1 MTSPN
6 RRQLLLAGL
15 SGTSISTSARASSA
29 QQVIYPAPETPQDT
43 RAEDLVV
50 LLRAALERTL
60 PTHGPY
66 RLAPA
71 SQFMTLTRVLR
82 ELRPNGLATVGWV
95 SPVAQAYAQLLP
107 IKVDTRRGLLGL
119 RLLLIKGSRQAE
131 FAQVRSVADLRRFSF
146 GQEVSWPDA
155 RLFESSGIKVV
166 RSTHYRNMFRM
177 LIAGRFD
184 AFPRGVNEAFDEQ
197 QAHVAELRE
206 LAVDNSLLLHYPW
219 PFHFVVGP
227 HNKALAE
234 RLELGLRLMAA
245 DGSFDRHLWDFHG
258 DAVRRARLRERQQV
272 SLSHSLP
279 DSGQSKSDLEF
290 WLREPPPKD
299 ARPRNRGA

>member
-6 RRQLLLAGL
+6 RRQLLLASL
-15 SGTSISTSARASSA
+15 SGTSLCASGSSP

-43 RAEDLVV
+43 RADDLVV

-60 PTHGPY
+60 ATHGPY

-95 SPVAQAYAQLLP
+95 SPVIQEYAQLLP

-131 FAQVRSVADLRRFSF
+131 FDRVRTLADLRRFSL

-155 RLFESSGIKVV
+155 RMFEALGIKVV
-166 RSTHYRNMFRM
+166 RSTHYRTMFRM
-177 LIAGRFD
+177 LMADRFD

-197 QAHVAELRE
+197 QAHVAELPD
-206 LAVDNSLLLHYPW
+206 LAVDKSLLLHFPW

-227 HNKALAE
+227 HNTALAE
-234 RLELGLRLMAA
+234 RLELGLKLLAA

-258 DAVRRARLRERQQV
+258 DAVRRAKLRERQLIWLGQG
-272 SLSHSLP
+272 LP
-279 DSGQSKSDLEF
+279 EGAQGKSDLEF

-299 ARPRNRGA
+299 ARPRSRNG